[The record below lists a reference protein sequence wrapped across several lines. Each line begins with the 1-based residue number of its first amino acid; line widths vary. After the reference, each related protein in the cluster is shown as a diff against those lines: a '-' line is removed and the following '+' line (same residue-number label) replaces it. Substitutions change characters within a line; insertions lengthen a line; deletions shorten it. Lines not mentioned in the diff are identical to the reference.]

1 MKMFRI
7 PETCSENV
15 HPKNFCSKRF
25 FYLILGI
32 KFLIAWTRV
41 GIGSLLISEFQP
53 FKTMTRQKKFR
64 FELVRA
70 ESEKDLSPND
80 AKDDII

>member
-1 MKMFRI
+1 MFILKIFVR
-7 PETCSENV
+7 
-15 HPKNFCSKRF
+15 KDF

-41 GIGSLLISEFQP
+41 GIGSLLNSEFQP

-64 FELVRA
+64 LELLRG